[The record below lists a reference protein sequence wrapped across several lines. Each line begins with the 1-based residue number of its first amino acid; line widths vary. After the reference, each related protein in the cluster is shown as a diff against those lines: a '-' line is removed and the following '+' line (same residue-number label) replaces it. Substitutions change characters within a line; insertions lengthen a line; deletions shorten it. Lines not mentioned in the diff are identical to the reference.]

1 MTTAGAHL
9 DHECIE
15 ALDWQSLFGDACD
28 LLGLCCNGWP
38 GSTWLWLLPGVNY
51 FVRSASIILA
61 GLLTRVFWVD
71 FSSVGG
77 GYAIVMGE

>member
-1 MTTAGAHL
+1 M
-9 DHECIE
+9 
-15 ALDWQSLFGDACD
+15 
-28 LLGLCCNGWP
+28 
-38 GSTWLWLLPGVNY
+38 PGVNY

-77 GYAIVMGE
+77 GYAIVMGGVIVTKLVPSFGDNDGAMLVFDLPVDQR

>member
-1 MTTAGAHL
+1 M
-9 DHECIE
+9 
-15 ALDWQSLFGDACD
+15 
-28 LLGLCCNGWP
+28 
-38 GSTWLWLLPGVNY
+38 PGVNY

-77 GYAIVMGE
+77 GYAIVMGGVIVTKLVPSFGDNYGAMLVFDLPVDQR